1 MEWYQTGNLD
11 VSCSLGNIETGV
23 EGPRPGLCAPIK
35 VRACVQAVIFL
46 VKFAWT
52 VLLLVRVHARTGG
65 MHAGK
70 KEMTGCESANRHFVA
85 SNDTGHD
92 DVGVDT

>member
-35 VRACVQAVIFL
+35 VRACVQVCNFFGQVCL
-46 VKFAWT
+46 DCTFAC
-52 VLLLVRVHARTGG
+52 ASPCTGG
-65 MHAGK
+65 MHAEK